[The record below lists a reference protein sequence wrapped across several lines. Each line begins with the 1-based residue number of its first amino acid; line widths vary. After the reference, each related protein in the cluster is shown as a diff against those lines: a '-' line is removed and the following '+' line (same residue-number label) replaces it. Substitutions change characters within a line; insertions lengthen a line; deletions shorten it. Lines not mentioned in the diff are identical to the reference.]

1 MTEVLE
7 RSAAAGGADP
17 IATLYSLHARR
28 LEQIVR
34 VGVDAP
40 QAVVED
46 ACQFAWSRLVLHA
59 SRIRRETVLP
69 WLVTTA
75 IHHALKLIGREE
87 RELSL
92 ETMLERAPEPLER
105 LGVPGPEEVLDHRA
119 RLTEICLLPERQR
132 RLVWLQVLGLSYEEM
147 AMREACTVRTV
158 ERQLTRARR
167 TMRLRSAA

>member
-1 MTEVLE
+1 MIEVLE
-7 RSAAAGGADP
+7 SAAAAEGADA
-17 IATLYSLHARR
+17 IAVLYSLHARR

-34 VGVDAP
+34 VGVNAP
-40 QAVVED
+40 QAVIED
-46 ACQFAWSRLVLHA
+46 ACQFAWSRLVFHA

-75 IHHALKLIGREE
+75 VHQALKLIGREE

-105 LGVPGPEEVLDHRA
+105 LGIPGPEEVLDNRT
-119 RLTEICLLPERQR
+119 RLTDICLLPERQQ

-147 AMREACTVRTV
+147 ATREACTVRTV

-167 TMRLRSAA
+167 TMRLRAAA